1 MRKIRPGTFVKA
13 LTGGRIRHAR
23 VQAVTSQDTISAR
36 ISRGQDFPATREP
49 STKTRGAL
57 FEDAS

>member
-1 MRKIRPGTFVKA
+1 MKA